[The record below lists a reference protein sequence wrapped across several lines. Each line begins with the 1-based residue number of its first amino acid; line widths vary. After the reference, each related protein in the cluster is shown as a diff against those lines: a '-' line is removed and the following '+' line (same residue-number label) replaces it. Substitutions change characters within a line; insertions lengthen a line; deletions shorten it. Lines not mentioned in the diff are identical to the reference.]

1 MFTFAL
7 VFLLPIDTFLFS
19 FKLFPLFAEIG
30 RRNLEE
36 NIYSENH

>member
-7 VFLLPIDTFLFS
+7 VFLRAIDIVLLICN
-19 FKLFPLFAEIG
+19 LFPLFAERG

-36 NIYSENH
+36 INHNENH